1 MVSSGGT
8 SFWFSQLT
16 RVWKLTALEAGSSEN
31 DWKAE
36 TWSFGSQMFL
46 CWFSDVYSPTAEP
59 QTFSFL
65 NSFYCFG
72 ASYNDDSDAEPQ
84 DTYIDVDKS
93 EYVLMPFYTIL
104 YLSMF
109 FV

>member
-1 MVSSGGT
+1 MI
-8 SFWFSQLT
+8 
-16 RVWKLTALEAGSSEN
+16 E
-31 DWKAE
+31 KAE

-72 ASYNDDSDAEPQ
+72 ASDNDDSDAEPHDLYRCGQ
-84 DTYIDVDKS
+84 KW
-93 EYVLMPFYTIL
+93 VLLDAFLYHSIPFYV
-104 YLSMF
+104 F
-109 FV
+109 FF